1 MHFQVNHKPPPPRR
15 APDTE
20 RPLMWEMQLWH
31 SARRQAFF
39 ERVAALQGA
48 GLGCR
53 EARERAFAE
62 LRIFERWAP

>member
-1 MHFQVNHKPPPPRR
+1 
-15 APDTE
+15 
-20 RPLMWEMQLWH
+20 MWEMQLWH